1 MAAVHRKVLGMN
13 FLRRFFRLAVRYGLL
28 GLVSGVLSCGMADS
42 SMLYVVREQK
52 TYDHIVWPGLV
63 FALIVILPISR
74 LARDGWP
81 RTAAALIASCAV
93 YPIAWY
99 IAALTTGHPSAY
111 MVAAFAF
118 SGFLGSLVLASVLLF
133 GRSGW
138 VRATGAT
145 VVVGTAIGGLMGAHL
160 LAVTK
165 GVVSLGS
172 VGDVLAIYM
181 VLWQA
186 AVGTLLGR
194 GVPAEP
200 NKTAAPNDG
209 HAMHLGNGN
218 VPEGPPSLS

>member
-1 MAAVHRKVLGMN
+1 MSS
-13 FLRRFFRLAVRYGLL
+13 LRRFFRLAMRWGLL

-42 SMLYVVREQK
+42 RILYVVREQK
-52 TYDHIVWPGLV
+52 TFDHIVWPGLV

-74 LARDGWP
+74 SARDGWP

-99 IAALTTGHPSAY
+99 IAASTTVHPRAS

-133 GRSGW
+133 GRPGW

-160 LAVTK
+160 LAATK

-172 VGDVLAIYM
+172 ARDVLAVYM
-181 VLWQA
+181 VLWQT
-186 AVGTLLGR
+186 AVGT
-194 GVPAEP
+194 
-200 NKTAAPNDG
+200 
-209 HAMHLGNGN
+209 
-218 VPEGPPSLS
+218 